1 MEKMPLQ
8 DILNNIHETIAGS
21 SGGVSNDVMYD
32 SVWDGTADT
41 AWYSSNPTATAYTLS
56 TARELAGLAQLVN
69 NGTSNFAG
77 VDFKLAGNLN
87 LNNRQW
93 TPIGFYNGTDNT
105 NCFQGNFDGD
115 DYVIGNL
122 KIEGDIQYAG
132 LFGYQYNG
140 NGGETMWIKNLHL
153 KGVKININS
162 SSSANAGGIVGYQSG
177 GGNQTIAFCY
187 FVGTITATGST
198 IYKGTICGQVGSN
211 STITSSYYNSTI
223 ISSTSGFTVVNGTGA
238 TTAQMLTR
246 STYLN
251 WNFSLVWLMNAYD
264 SRYPRLK
271 TFALNRVPLIKGI
284 RSKIGTI
291 YRIWTSQ

>member
-1 MEKMPLQ
+1 MPETKQPLQ
-8 DILNNIHETIAGS
+8 DILNNIHDVLMGL
-21 SGGVSNDVMYD
+21 GNGNGVSNDVMYD

-140 NGGETMWIKNLHL
+140 NSGETMWIKNLHL

-162 SSSANAGGIVGYQSG
+162 SFANAGGIVGYQNG
-177 GGNQTIAFCY
+177 GGSQTIENCSAEGDVSASGSSSSVY
-187 FVGTITATGST
+187 AGGIVGYQGGGGSQTIENCSAEGDVSA
-198 IYKGTICGQVGSN
+198 S
-211 STITSSYYNSTI
+211 
-223 ISSTSGFTVVNGTGA
+223 
-238 TTAQMLTR
+238 
-246 STYLN
+246 
-251 WNFSLVWLMNAYD
+251 D
-264 SRYPRLK
+264 
-271 TFALNRVPLIKGI
+271 
-284 RSKIGTI
+284 
-291 YRIWTSQ
+291 WTSVV